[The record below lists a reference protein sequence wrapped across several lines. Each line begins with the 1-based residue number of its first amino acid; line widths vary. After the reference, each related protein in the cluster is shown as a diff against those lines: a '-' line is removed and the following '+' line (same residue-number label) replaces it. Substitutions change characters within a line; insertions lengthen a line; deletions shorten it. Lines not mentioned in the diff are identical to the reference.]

1 MNYFTLL
8 SRHNKKGLKLK
19 FYQKRQNSEI
29 WVLLKL
35 PKKFKTTF
43 QIQIEMKI
51 DFLITLMTRLNWDLT
66 WHEAK
71 WFRKTKILKFGW
83 LLKLPKNLEIA
94 QKVNE
99 CLLEPVTEPNGF
111 KLDMHG
117 PEGSIYPLL
126 RVRSCFDGLEV
137 QKWLRVKK
145 KWLWS
150 QRKFAKYWS
159 ISKGNLPLKQI
170 WIKSNELNP
179 MDYIESNR
187 MGLNRIE
194 SNRIGPNQ
202 NFEHENDWIEIW
214 NCQCLEA
221 YVT

>member
-1 MNYFTLL
+1 
-8 SRHNKKGLKLK
+8 
-19 FYQKRQNSEI
+19 
-29 WVLLKL
+29 
-35 PKKFKTTF
+35 
-43 QIQIEMKI
+43 
-51 DFLITLMTRLNWDLT
+51 MTRLNWDLT

-187 MGLNRIE
+187 MGLNQIE
-194 SNRIGPNQ
+194 SNRI
-202 NFEHENDWIEIW
+202 ESDRIEILNMKMIGLKSEIANAWRLTLRKAWW
-214 NCQCLEA
+214 NCPKNHAWKLTGNLTWNWPESQRYWPNSQRLLSGLKL
-221 YVT
+221 TWKLT